1 MKSLDNMNV
10 EELQLQWL
18 KTFNRPAPMRAA
30 WFLKG
35 NLEYHQRCQKGQGL
49 SPATVAKLKAI
60 AAGKTE
66 TATMKTGTKLFR
78 EWQGEAHEVEV
89 LADGGY
95 QYRGQRFK
103 SLSAI
108 ARHITGTP
116 WSGNAFFGLK
126 KAQANG

>member
-1 MKSLDNMNV
+1 MNV

-18 KTFNRPAPMRAA
+18 KTFDRPAPMRAA
-30 WFLKG
+30 WFLRG

-49 SPATVAKLKAI
+49 SPVTVAKLKAI
-60 AAGKTE
+60 AAGKAE
-66 TATMKTGTKLFR
+66 TATLKTGTKLFR

-89 LADGGY
+89 MPDGRFL
-95 QYRGQRFK
+95 YRSQSFK

-108 ARHITGTP
+108 ARYITGTP

-126 KAQANG
+126 KSRSDA